1 MLIGDMFQGGGMDTL
16 ELTAKFAGS
25 RQRVIAS
32 NIANLSTPNYVQLD
46 LSPAEF
52 QRVLKAAVEKR
63 RAGQT
68 QELRLSGS
76 RQVAQ
81 DPRGGVSFTPTTPSG
96 NILMHDRNDRDL
108 ERLMQAN
115 VENVGVFRVAVDLL
129 RSRYE
134 VLRSAISERA

>member
-1 MLIGDMFQGGGMDTL
+1 MDTL
-16 ELTAKFAGS
+16 ELTAKFAGE

-52 QRVLKAAVEKR
+52 QRVLRDAVEKR

-68 QELRLSGS
+68 SELKLTGS
-76 RQVAQ
+76 REVAQ
-81 DPRGGVSFTPTTPSG
+81 DPRVRGSEGVRFTPTAPSG
-96 NILMHDRNDRDL
+96 NILMHDRNDRDV

-129 RSRYE
+129 KSRYD
-134 VLRSAISERA
+134 VLKAAIGERV